1 MAAYGDSNTVLA
13 SVSGGIGPSSAI
25 FAGGG
30 VAQGK
35 RFAAEQL
42 GESGGAGN
50 PQNSDFFTE
59 ANETKRFGFRALLAW
74 HYLIL
79 FSPVLAKGSLASLN
93 GLLVDRQLLLYS
105 VLALTFLFLFL
116 FTKTVG
122 ESKTALFNPVVIVTL
137 TVFAAVA
144 TLISGWSAFSWPLL
158 YLSATVVL
166 GICEASLMFAWL
178 MFFAT
183 LAKKQ
188 IYRTLG
194 LDVVLGGA
202 IALLA
207 TSLISPA
214 DIVVTA
220 CLPLVSMASFISL
233 RKKYNFWQ
241 AREADRLALEVEDRL
256 SDASALQGEG
266 KNNDLS
272 TYMMRRN
279 ISAAIFALAF
289 GIIQGGFLAN
299 GTAFLIADNPA
310 PLLGIV
316 LAGVIIFNT
325 KEHFCTHSD
334 AESMYRVALIFLMA
348 GILIPTI
355 LGALHG
361 GYTDSAA
368 IWAMIVSGII
378 ALSGFNLFDFG
389 NMMLCLGVVK
399 TNNGGNEHLIVVGRL
414 VVYAA
419 MAFGFALGSVLVT
432 YVMPL
437 NAVEILII
445 CCCIAMLL
453 LLITF
458 SFPASTKLGYESMIL
473 RVGANSLSADEL
485 SNELA
490 AQCESCG
497 SAGDCSFRSSMLE
510 QDSIREIERAAVETA
525 KQIIATDEAK
535 RQGAQ
540 EAVEVEE
547 KKREAIGE
555 NVSQEAQKAAQIDEK
570 GSSMKSNARK
580 PAFWRDACDEIAKRY
595 RLSKRETEIFH
606 IISKGRN
613 AEYVSNE
620 LFISVHTAKTHIA
633 NIYQKLDVHSSQ
645 EMLDLIDDFR
655 KSSEEE
661 HRKEAL

>member
-13 SVSGGIGPSSAI
+13 SVSRGIGPSSAI

-30 VAQGK
+30 VAQGT
-35 RFAAEQL
+35 RLAAEQL
-42 GESGGAGN
+42 GESDGTGN
-50 PQNSDFFTE
+50 PQNSDFFTG

-74 HYLIL
+74 HYIVL
-79 FSPVLAKGSLASLN
+79 FSPVLAKGSLTSLN

-105 VLALTFLFLFL
+105 VLALTFLSLFL
-116 FTKTVG
+116 FTKIVDK
-122 ESKTALFNPVVIVTL
+122 SKTALINPAVIVILTGLAAASTL
-137 TVFAAVA
+137 V
-144 TLISGWSAFSWPLL
+144 SGWSAFSWPLL

-194 LDVVLGGA
+194 LDVVLGGV

-207 TSLISPA
+207 VSLISPA
-214 DIVVTA
+214 DVVVTA

-233 RKKYNFWQ
+233 RKKYSFWQ
-241 AREADRLALEVEDRL
+241 AREADRLALEKANG
-256 SDASALQGEG
+256 SSGSSAPPEKGGTE
-266 KNNDLS
+266 DLS

-279 ISAAIFALAF
+279 VSAAIFALAF

-399 TNNGGNEHLIVVGRL
+399 TNNEGNEHLIVVGRL

-437 NAVEILII
+437 NAVEVLII

-473 RVGANSLSADEL
+473 RVGANNLSADEL

-540 EAVEVEE
+540 ETIEVKE
-547 KKREAIGE
+547 KKRETGSNEIRD
-555 NVSQEAQKAAQIDEK
+555 AQKAARIDEK
-570 GSSMKSNARK
+570 ESSMKPNSRK

-661 HRKEAL
+661 HRKDALL

>member
-1 MAAYGDSNTVLA
+1 MAAYGDSNTILV
-13 SVSGGIGPSSAI
+13 SVSRGIGQNSAI

-30 VAQGK
+30 VSQGK
-35 RFAAEQL
+35 RLAAEQL
-42 GESGGAGN
+42 GESDGTGN
-50 PQNSDFFTE
+50 PQNSDFFTG

-74 HYLIL
+74 HYIVL
-79 FSPVLAKGSLASLN
+79 FSPVLAKGSLTSLN

-105 VLALTFLFLFL
+105 VLALTFLSLFI
-116 FTKTVG
+116 FTKTVDK
-122 ESKTALFNPVVIVTL
+122 SKTALINPAVIATL
-137 TVFAAVA
+137 TGLAAAA
-144 TLISGWSAFSWPLL
+144 TLVSGWSAFSWPLL
-158 YLSATVVL
+158 YLSITVVL

-188 IYRTLG
+188 IYQTLG
-194 LDVVLGGA
+194 LDVVLGGV

-207 TSLISPA
+207 VSLISPA
-214 DIVVTA
+214 DVVVAA

-233 RKKYNFWQ
+233 RKKYSFWQ
-241 AREADRLALEVEDRL
+241 AREADRLALEKANG
-256 SDASALQGEG
+256 SSSSSASPEKGGTE
-266 KNNDLS
+266 DLS

-279 ISAAIFALAF
+279 VSAAIFALAF

-325 KEHFCTHSD
+325 NEHFCTHSE
-334 AESMYRVALIFLMA
+334 AESMYRVALIFLMV

-368 IWAMIVSGII
+368 IWAMIISGVI
-378 ALSGFNLFDFG
+378 ALAGFNLFDFG

-399 TNNGGNEHLIVVGRL
+399 TSDEGNEHLIVVGRL
-414 VVYAA
+414 AVYAA

-437 NAVEILII
+437 NAVEVLII

-473 RVGANSLSADEL
+473 RVGANDLSADEL

-490 AQCESCG
+490 TKCESCG

-540 EAVEVEE
+540 ETIEAEE
-547 KKREAIGE
+547 KKREAGPNEIRD
-555 NVSQEAQKAAQIDEK
+555 AQKAARIDEK
-570 GSSMKSNARK
+570 ESSMKSNARK

-655 KSSEEE
+655 ESSEEE
-661 HRKEAL
+661 HRKDALL

>member
-1 MAAYGDSNTVLA
+1 MAAYGDSNTVLV
-13 SVSGGIGPSSAI
+13 SVSRGIGPNSAI

-30 VAQGK
+30 VAQGT
-35 RFAAEQL
+35 RLAAEQL
-42 GESGGAGN
+42 GESDGTGN
-50 PQNSDFFTE
+50 PQNSDFFTG

-74 HYLIL
+74 HYIVL
-79 FSPVLAKGSLASLN
+79 FSPVLAKGSLTSLN

-105 VLALTFLFLFL
+105 VLALTFLSLFL
-116 FTKTVG
+116 FTKIVDK
-122 ESKTALFNPVVIVTL
+122 SKTALINPAVIVIL
-137 TVFAAVA
+137 TGLAAAA
-144 TLISGWSAFSWPLL
+144 TLVSGWSAFSWPLL
-158 YLSATVVL
+158 YLSTTVVL

-188 IYRTLG
+188 IYQTLG
-194 LDVVLGGA
+194 LDVVLGGV

-207 TSLISPA
+207 VSLISPA

-233 RKKYNFWQ
+233 RKKYSFWQ
-241 AREADRLALEVEDRL
+241 AREADRLALEKANG
-256 SDASALQGEG
+256 SSGSSAPPEKGGTE
-266 KNNDLS
+266 DLS

-279 ISAAIFALAF
+279 VSAAIFALAF

-399 TNNGGNEHLIVVGRL
+399 TNNEGNEHLIVVGRL

-437 NAVEILII
+437 NAVEVLII

-473 RVGANSLSADEL
+473 RVGANNLSADEL

-540 EAVEVEE
+540 ETIEVKE
-547 KKREAIGE
+547 KKRETGSNEIRG
-555 NVSQEAQKAAQIDEK
+555 AQKAARIDEK
-570 GSSMKSNARK
+570 ESSMKPNSRK

-655 KSSEEE
+655 ESSEEE
-661 HRKEAL
+661 HRKDTLH

>member
-1 MAAYGDSNTVLA
+1 MAAYGDSNTVLV
-13 SVSGGIGPSSAI
+13 SVSRGIGPNSAI

-30 VAQGK
+30 VAQGT
-35 RFAAEQL
+35 RLAAEQL
-42 GESGGAGN
+42 GESNGTGN
-50 PQNSDFFTE
+50 PQNSDFFTG

-74 HYLIL
+74 HYIVL
-79 FSPVLAKGSLASLN
+79 FSPVLAKGSLTSLN

-105 VLALTFLFLFL
+105 VLALTFLSLFL
-116 FTKTVG
+116 FTKIVDK
-122 ESKTALFNPVVIVTL
+122 SKTALINPAVIVIL
-137 TVFAAVA
+137 TGLAAAA
-144 TLISGWSAFSWPLL
+144 TLVSGWSAFSWPLL
-158 YLSATVVL
+158 YLSTTVVL

-188 IYRTLG
+188 IYQTLG
-194 LDVVLGGA
+194 LDVVLGGVT
-202 IALLA
+202 ALLA
-207 TSLISPA
+207 VSLISPA

-233 RKKYNFWQ
+233 RKKYSFWQ
-241 AREADRLALEVEDRL
+241 AREADRLALEKANG
-256 SDASALQGEG
+256 SSGSSAPPEKGGTE
-266 KNNDLS
+266 DLS

-279 ISAAIFALAF
+279 VSAAIFALAF

-361 GYTDSAA
+361 GYTDSVA

-399 TNNGGNEHLIVVGRL
+399 TNNEGNEHLIVVGRL

-437 NAVEILII
+437 NAVEVLII

-473 RVGANSLSADEL
+473 RVGANNLSADEL

-540 EAVEVEE
+540 ETIEVKE
-547 KKREAIGE
+547 KKRETGSNEIRD
-555 NVSQEAQKAAQIDEK
+555 AQKAARIDEK
-570 GSSMKSNARK
+570 ESSMKPNSRK

-655 KSSEEE
+655 ESSEEE
-661 HRKEAL
+661 HRKDTLH

>member
-1 MAAYGDSNTVLA
+1 
-13 SVSGGIGPSSAI
+13 
-25 FAGGG
+25 
-30 VAQGK
+30 
-35 RFAAEQL
+35 
-42 GESGGAGN
+42 
-50 PQNSDFFTE
+50 
-59 ANETKRFGFRALLAW
+59 
-74 HYLIL
+74 
-79 FSPVLAKGSLASLN
+79 
-93 GLLVDRQLLLYS
+93 
-105 VLALTFLFLFL
+105 
-116 FTKTVG
+116 
-122 ESKTALFNPVVIVTL
+122 
-137 TVFAAVA
+137 
-144 TLISGWSAFSWPLL
+144 
-158 YLSATVVL
+158 
-166 GICEASLMFAWL
+166 MFAWL

-194 LDVVLGGA
+194 LDVALGGA

-214 DIVVTA
+214 DVVVTA
-220 CLPLVSMASFISL
+220 CLPLVSMASLISL
-233 RKKYNFWQ
+233 RKKYSYWR
-241 AREADRLALEVEDRL
+241 AREADGLALEVEDGS
-256 SDASALQGEG
+256 SDASASQGEG
-266 KNNDLS
+266 GNSDLS

-279 ISAAIFALAF
+279 VSAAIFALAF

-299 GTAFLIADNPA
+299 GTAFLIVDNPA

-334 AESMYRVALIFLMA
+334 AESMYRIALIFLMA

-399 TNNGGNEHLIVVGRL
+399 TNNEGNEHLIVVGRL

-432 YVMPL
+432 YVMSL
-437 NAVEILII
+437 NAVEVLII

-473 RVGANSLSADEL
+473 RVGANNLSADEL

-497 SAGDCSFRSSMLE
+497 SAGDCSFRSNMLE
-510 QDSIREIERAAVETA
+510 QDSIREIERAAVEAA

-535 RQGAQ
+535 RQGTQ
-540 EAVEVEE
+540 ETIEVEE
-547 KKREAIGE
+547 KKREATGSNEIQD
-555 NVSQEAQKAAQIDEK
+555 VQKAARIDEK
-570 GSSMKSNARK
+570 ESSMKPNARK

-661 HRKEAL
+661 HRKDALL